1 MKKTLRI
8 AGGCLIAAILP
19 LTSCSKEDDPNIDGP
34 VFSLATALNAL
45 EYDADGI
52 WTGWDADENLMLT
65 DATLSFRLSHEWTEY
80 YTSQG
85 FVASKS
91 DDTANYGDN
100 GWMHQFTVVPGKGCE
115 GAGSPFIVGC
125 WDTTETAATPFE
137 ERTLTITS
145 GTSAVFWPESITVTN
160 TCYAYYTMRDG
171 NSFSTA
177 FSEGDW
183 FAVTAHGVRADGTEV
198 TSEFRLAD
206 CTGSDSD
213 SWFVTDWTEWDLT
226 SLGEVTG
233 IYFTF
238 DGSDTGAWGLN
249 TPSYFAIGNLRFIQ

>member
-1 MKKTLRI
+1 MNKTLRL

-19 LTSCSKEDDPNIDGP
+19 LTSCCKEEEPDPASA
-34 VFSLATALNAL
+34 FSLSEALAGL
-45 EYDADGI
+45 EYDSEGI
-52 WTGWDADENLMLT
+52 WEGWNQNTSLILCNENST
-65 DATLSFRLSHEWTEY
+65 FDFSHEWTEFSI
-80 YTSQG
+80 SQG

-91 DDTANYGDN
+91 DDTGNYGDN
-100 GWMHQFTVVPGKGCE
+100 GWMHQFTVVPGKGTAGE
-115 GAGSPFIVGC
+115 GSPFIVGN
-125 WDTTETAATPFE
+125 WNSSETDATAFAD
-137 ERTLTITS
+137 RTLAIS
-145 GTSAVFWPESITVTN
+145 FEGAPFIPVNMTVTN

-183 FAVTAHGVRADGTEV
+183 FTVTAHGVHADGTET

-206 CTGSDSD
+206 CTGSDKTG
-213 SWFVTDWTEWDLT
+213 WFVTDWTVWDLS

-249 TPSYFAIGNLRFIQ
+249 TPAYFAIGDVRFLF